1 MIVRRCGYTTGVPA
15 TPDPAPIA
23 TYRIQLT
30 PSFGFADTIGIF
42 DHLVALGVSH
52 VYLSP
57 VAEAVPGSLHG
68 YDVIDHTR
76 VRTEFGGQDGLV
88 AVLGAA
94 HDHGLGVLI
103 DHVPNHMSAAE
114 AHLNDRW
121 WEMLRDGPASPAA
134 SWFDVDWDAT
144 DGKVIVPKLG
154 DPLDEL
160 VASGALSI
168 GDDDRG
174 PELRYGPL
182 RFPLAAGTE
191 HLGVEEAVERQHY
204 RLQWW
209 RNPARNVRRFFTI
222 DDLVAVRAEEP
233 AVAEVIDTIP
243 ARLADHP
250 AFAGVRVDHVDGL
263 AHPEAYLDG
272 LRRRI
277 GDHRWLLVEKILAPG
292 ELLAPSWPV
301 DGTTGY
307 EHIRVSE
314 HTFLDPAAE
323 TPLTQ
328 LWADATGD
336 LRDFADVE
344 DEARRE
350 VLDGGLRPDLDR
362 LVRLVVA
369 QLVDLDD
376 REPIATDTV
385 RDALVEMTIGV
396 HRYRTYLPDD
406 AASVIELDAA
416 RERAIAARPDL
427 DDVIDRVVGL
437 IRSAPTVATRW
448 EQLTSPTMAK
458 GAEDRAFYRYLP
470 LPSLCEVGGA
480 PGEFTT
486 SVDSFHEHQ
495 LEVQEHTPTTML
507 AGTTH
512 DTKRSEGVRARSLAL
527 AEIADDW
534 TSVARRWMDDRND
547 SELDA
552 ATVLLALHTA
562 VTAWPITAD
571 RMTEYLVKSAREA
584 DLHTSWTAPD
594 SAYEAALASLADD
607 LEAELGLDH
616 DDPVLT
622 GVVNRTLRP
631 GWANSLS
638 LLAVRLTSPGVPDL
652 YQGTVSFTYS
662 LVDPDNRV
670 EPDWDERRALVAA
683 AADLDGPGAWA
694 GDDVEAAKA
703 VVITRTL
710 ALRRR
715 RARAF
720 GATAGYLPLEVTGT
734 HADRVLAFARLA
746 PEGEPLVAT
755 VVAMRSVDSWG
766 DTAVVLP
773 PGTWRTVLADGA
785 PLVAGTSVPVDA
797 WLDAFPVAV
806 LDRTDDG

>member
-1 MIVRRCGYTTGVPA
+1 M
-15 TPDPAPIA
+15 TPTAPIA
-23 TYRIQLT
+23 SYRIQLT

-42 DHLVALGVSH
+42 DHLLALGVCH
-52 VYLSP
+52 LYLSP

-76 VRTEFGGQDGLV
+76 VRSDFGGEEGLT
-88 AVLGAA
+88 ALLDAA
-94 HDHGLGVLI
+94 AEAGLGVVI
-103 DHVPNHMSAAE
+103 DHVPNHMSVAE

-121 WEMLRDGPASPAA
+121 WDMLRDGRESSAA
-134 SWFDVDWDAT
+134 TWFDVDWNST

-154 DPLDEL
+154 DPLDDVL
-160 VASGALSI
+160 AAGGLSL
-168 GDDDRG
+168 GDGDRG

-182 RFPLAAGTE
+182 RFPLAPGTE
-191 HLGVEEAVERQHY
+191 HLDVADAVVRQHY
-204 RLQWW
+204 LLQWW
-209 RNPARNVRRFFTI
+209 RDPARNVRRFFTI

-233 AVAEVIDTIP
+233 EVAEVIDTIP

-263 AHPEAYLDG
+263 AQPEAYLAD

-277 GDHRWLLVEKILAPG
+277 GEHRWLLVEKILAPG
-292 ELLAPSWPV
+292 EVLAPSWAV

-323 TPLTQ
+323 APLTR
-328 LWADATGD
+328 LWTDLTGD
-336 LRDFADVE
+336 TRSFADVE
-344 DEARRE
+344 DTARRE

-362 LVRLVVA
+362 LVRLVA
-369 QLVDLDD
+369 AELGDD
-376 REPIATDTV
+376 SAI
-385 RDALVEMTIGV
+385 DARAALIELTIGV

-416 RERAIAARPDL
+416 RDRAIATRADL
-427 DDVIDRVVGL
+427 AEAIERMVGL
-437 IRSAPTVATRW
+437 IRSVPAVATRW

-470 LPSLCEVGGA
+470 LPALCEVGGA
-480 PGEFTT
+480 PGEFST
-486 SVDSFHEHQ
+486 STEAFHRYQ
-495 LEVQEHTPTTML
+495 LEVQQLAPTTML

-527 AEIADDW
+527 AEIAGEW
-534 TSVARRWMDDRND
+534 ASTVRRWVAEHDVHGV
-547 SELDA
+547 DA

-584 DLHTSWTAPD
+584 DLHTSWTEPD
-594 SAYEAALASLADD
+594 ESYESALASLAAD
-607 LEAELGLDH
+607 LEAELSLEP
-616 DDPVLT
+616 DDPAL
-622 GVVNRTLRP
+622 GALVNRTLRS
-631 GWANSLS
+631 GWANSLA

-670 EPDWDERRALVAA
+670 EPDWDERRALVDAA
-683 AADLDGPGAWA
+683 ASLDGPSAWSS
-694 GDDVEAAKA
+694 DDVEAAKA

-715 RARAF
+715 RIEAF
-720 GATAGYLPLEVTGT
+720 DGSAGYLPLEVSGA
-734 HADRVLAFARLA
+734 HAESVLAFARTA
-746 PEGEPLVAT
+746 PNAGPVVVT
-755 VVAMRSVDSWG
+755 VVAMRSVESWG
-766 DTAVVLP
+766 DTAVQLP
-773 PGTWRTVLADGA
+773 AGTWHNVLTDDA
-785 PLVAGTSVPVDA
+785 PAIAGGTTVPVTR
-797 WLDAFPVAV
+797 WLAAFPVTV
-806 LDRTDDG
+806 LDRTDA